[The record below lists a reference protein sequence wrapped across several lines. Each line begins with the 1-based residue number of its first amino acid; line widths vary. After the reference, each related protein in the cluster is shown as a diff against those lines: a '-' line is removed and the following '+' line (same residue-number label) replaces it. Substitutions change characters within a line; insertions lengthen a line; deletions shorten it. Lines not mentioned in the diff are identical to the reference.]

1 MWNSF
6 ASSHK
11 LLFRLYSHR
20 LEQFILKDQWRQFS
34 SGTKVVTPKSTD
46 PTRPSIVK
54 LKPITPAR
62 RECYLVDL
70 SLVYTGPPVKELA
83 YYIPRTGGRDSSGHI
98 CVRHRGG
105 GFRGLYR
112 LIDFKRTLYE
122 GMRSVVQRIEYDP
135 YRTGFVALLK
145 HYSPTEEAHPLEGQQ
160 SYIIC
165 PQGLSIGAEI
175 TSNSQ
180 QPVDIKPGNA
190 TLLKYLPAGIFVHNI
205 ETHAGDGG
213 ILCRAAGTYAKI
225 VTTHPEDNVA
235 VLRLASKELRKVPLD
250 CMATIGKVS
259 NPEHKNEKLGSAGRM
274 RDKGRRPHVRGVA
287 MNPVDHPHG
296 GGEGRTSGGRPS
308 VSAWGKPT
316 KCGYKTRRRSKKNP
330 FIIER
335 RPSTYP
341 FPRIQ

>member
-1 MWNSF
+1 MWNSTVISNSF
-6 ASSHK
+6 VFHI
-11 LLFRLYSHR
+11 YSRYVKYVIKQSGRH
-20 LEQFILKDQWRQFS
+20 FS
-34 SGTKVVTPKSTD
+34 SGTKAVTPRSTD
-46 PTRPSIVK
+46 PTKPSIIK

-83 YYIPRTGGRDSSGHI
+83 YYIPRTGGRDNSGHI
-98 CVRHRGG
+98 TVHHRGG

-112 LIDFKRTLYE
+112 MIDFKRTLYE

-145 HYSPTEEAHPLEGQQ
+145 HYSPDGQPHPLEGQL

-165 PQGLSIGAEI
+165 PQGLSVGTEI
-175 TSNSQ
+175 TSNRQ
-180 QPVDIKPGNA
+180 EPVDIKPGNA

-213 ILCRAAGTYAKI
+213 ILCRAAGTFAKI
-225 VTTHPEDNVA
+225 VTTHPDDNVA
-235 VLRLASKELRKVPLD
+235 LLRLASKELRKVPLD

-274 RDKGRRPHVRGVA
+274 REKGRRPHVRGVA

-330 FIIER
+330 FIVER
-335 RPSTYP
+335 RPSVYP
-341 FPRIQ
+341 FPRMN

>member
-1 MWNSF
+1 MYKYTLFSKTF
-6 ASSHK
+6 LSHTYK
-11 LLFRLYSHR
+11 SWTKFSIK
-20 LEQFILKDQWRQFS
+20 EQWIQQFS
-34 SGTKVVTPKSTD
+34 SGTTTVTPKSTD
-46 PTRPSIVK
+46 PTRPSIIK

-70 SLVYTGPPVKELA
+70 SLIYTGPPVKELA
-83 YYIPRTGGRDSSGHI
+83 YYIPRTGGRDSYGHI
-98 CVRHRGG
+98 SVRHRGG

-122 GMRSVVQRIEYDP
+122 GMKSVVQRIEYDP
-135 YRTGFVALLK
+135 YRTGFVALLQ
-145 HYSPTEEAHPLEGQQ
+145 HYSSDGQAHPLEGQQ

-165 PQGLSIGAEI
+165 PQGLSI
-175 TSNSQ
+175 
-180 QPVDIKPGNA
+180 
-190 TLLKYLPAGIFVHNI
+190 AGIFVHNI

-341 FPRIQ
+341 FPRIN